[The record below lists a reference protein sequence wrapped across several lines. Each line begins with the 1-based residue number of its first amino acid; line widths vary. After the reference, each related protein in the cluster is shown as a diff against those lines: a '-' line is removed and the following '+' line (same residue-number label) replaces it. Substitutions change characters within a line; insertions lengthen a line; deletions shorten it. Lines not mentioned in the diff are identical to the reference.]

1 MSIEANKEVVKRFVE
16 EVQNQHNMEVVD
28 QLFAADYNDHAS
40 GPGMVPGKE
49 GFKQF
54 YGMMVQSFPDIHA
67 TIHDQIA
74 EGDKVVT
81 RKTFRGTQTGEYMG
95 VPPAGKQIE
104 LSVIDIFRIAD
115 GKIAEHWMQ
124 ADILGMMQQLG
135 MLPPPGPPR

>member
-1 MSIEANKEVVKRFVE
+1 
-16 EVQNQHNMEVVD
+16 
-28 QLFAADYNDHAS
+28 
-40 GPGMVPGKE
+40 
-49 GFKQF
+49 
-54 YGMMVQSFPDIHA
+54 
-67 TIHDQIA
+67 
-74 EGDKVVT
+74 
-81 RKTFRGTQTGEYMG
+81 MG

>member
-1 MSIEANKEVVKRFVE
+1 
-16 EVQNQHNMEVVD
+16 MEVVD
-28 QLFAADYNDHAS
+28 QLFAADYSDHAS

-49 GFKQF
+49 GFKQS
-54 YGMMVQSFPDIHA
+54 YGTMVQSSPDMHA
-67 TIHDQIA
+67 TIHDRIA

-81 RKTFRGTQTGEYMG
+81 RKTLKGTQTGEYMG
-95 VPPAGKQIE
+95 VPPGGRQIE

-135 MLPPPGPPR
+135 MLPPPGPPK